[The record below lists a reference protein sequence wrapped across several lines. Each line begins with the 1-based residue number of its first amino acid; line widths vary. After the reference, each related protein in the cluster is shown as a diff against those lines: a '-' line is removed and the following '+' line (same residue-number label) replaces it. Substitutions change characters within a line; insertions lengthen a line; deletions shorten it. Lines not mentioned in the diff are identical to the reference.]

1 MNVISNVSS
10 YGADMLHYAG
20 LKGEQDSGP
29 LYFALAYHQ
38 TLVDLSAKIDYAV
51 ANDEPIRPLTL
62 AHWHATP
69 EGEEVNREYA
79 MLKAIKQKTAD
90 QTVRQAAL
98 LELHNQVNTQTV
110 RNVDT
115 CKGIDMLRADN
126 RQVNIQRIPGTS
138 KYACYVVSLAKN
150 PDGTQAEF
158 INVPFTATQ
167 LRKLATIKAAD
178 IAGKST
184 ADVRKLVD
192 SLKQGAANSDKGGT
206 DAIARTAIGKTA
218 KALEASIAG
227 TVIDGKLEGVSAA
240 TRNEVYTLWASL
252 DATLSDAE
260 KAKAR
265 AAYAAFTDNEKAEKA
280 KAAAA
285 TANAAATAV
294 AKSNGKAK
302 KAAA

>member
-1 MNVISNVSS
+1 MNSISNVSS

-38 TLVDLSAKIDYAV
+38 TLVDLSAKIDHAM
-51 ANDEPIRPLTL
+51 ANNDKLRPIVLD
-62 AHWHATP
+62 HWKATP
-69 EGEEVNREYA
+69 EGEEVQKEYA
-79 MLKAIKQKTAD
+79 TLLAIKAKTAD
-90 QTVRQAAL
+90 QTVRQQAL
-98 LELHNQVNTQTV
+98 LELFNQVNTQTL

-150 PDGTQAEF
+150 ADGTQAEF

-167 LRKLATIKAAD
+167 LRKLATVKVAD

-184 ADVRKLVD
+184 ADVRKMVD
-192 SLKQGAANSDKGGT
+192 SLKNGAPNASKGGT
-206 DAIARTAIGKTA
+206 EAIARTELGKVA

-227 TVIDGKLEGVSAA
+227 TFDKDGKLDGVSQA
-240 TRNEVYTLWASL
+240 TRNDVYMLWASM
-252 DATLSDAE
+252 DASMSDTE

-265 AAYAAFTDNEKAEKA
+265 AAYAELSKVEAPKA
-280 KAAAA
+280 KVSGKGKGKVAA
-285 TANAAATAV
+285 
-294 AKSNGKAK
+294 
-302 KAAA
+302 